1 MAAYSVQQIKFEFI
15 SYVKEFGADF
25 SAWSVGV
32 SEDAPAALFHEHGID
47 EARDIWLWKPAVS
60 PAAAAMVRDWLCGR
74 QGAAAL
80 AGEGRQVF
88 LFRRGPEKRCP
99 GHGVGVRSCRRTGLP
114 PAAKRGSVRC
124 RGQSI
129 VTGAS

>member
-1 MAAYSVQQIKFEFI
+1 MTAYSVQQIKFEFI

-32 SEDAPAALFHEHGID
+32 TEDASAALFHEHGID

-60 PAAAAMVRDWLCGR
+60 PVAAAMVRDWICTR

-88 LFRRGPEKRCP
+88 LFRRGPAS
-99 GHGVGVRSCRRTGLP
+99 GA
-114 PAAKRGSVRC
+114 PAVA
-124 RGQSI
+124 
-129 VTGAS
+129 